1 MKATLILANT
11 SSQLTKITRTIF
23 RASFCAAAFS
33 FLSLSGV
40 AKADFELGMK
50 YYEQANFE
58 KAFRE
63 FQQAAKFG
71 DLSAQF
77 NLGVMYFR
85 GEFVPQDSV
94 QAYAWLALAAQD
106 AEYKERGFHLT
117 IYMSLTDA
125 QKKSADR
132 LYQDLYA
139 QFNPAAIEKSMVPV
153 YTGASSLSSR
163 LRSIK
168 NVNPTYPLSMLRAG
182 KVGWVDI
189 FFTVSKDGST
199 RDHLVYYSSNTA
211 FTDAVIDAVRQWQY
225 EPVSIAGKAT
235 DIHGVKTRF
244 HFIIA
249 DTEFNERK
257 IAKTLAEQKEKAMSG
272 NPDAQFFYA
281 YYLDVLPSF
290 TKYKPKAESDENAN
304 KWYQLAAHNG
314 SGVSSFLLGQNV
326 LNGNMCL
333 PDPNKGL
340 AWLLKAAS
348 QNIIDAQYL
357 LGQELLSGAHL
368 QKNEDQGMYWLN
380 KAASVSK
387 GNSAPKLKLAWI
399 LATHPDK
406 AVRNG
411 ALALSYLQSINPEHK
426 DKQTYYRT
434 AAAVYA
440 ENADFKAAQEW
451 QEKALSDAK
460 SLGLPLDTLNA
471 QLGSYQN
478 KQALREAL

>member
-1 MKATLILANT
+1 M
-11 SSQLTKITRTIF
+11 TKIFF
-23 RASFCAAAFS
+23 RACFCAAAFS
-33 FLSLSGV
+33 FMGLSGT

-71 DLSAQF
+71 DLSAQY

-85 GEFVPQDSV
+85 GEFVSKDSI

-106 AEYKERGFHLT
+106 AEYKERGLHLT
-117 IYMSLTDA
+117 IYTSLSDD

-163 LRSIK
+163 LHMIK
-168 NVNPTYPLSMLRAG
+168 NVNPRYPASMLREG

-189 FFTVSKDGST
+189 FFTVSKDGTT
-199 RDHLVYYSSNTA
+199 RDHLVYYSSDAA
-211 FTDAVIDAVRQWQY
+211 FSRAVINAVRQWQY
-225 EPVSIAGKAT
+225 EPMMIAGKAADT
-235 DIHGVKTRF
+235 HGVKTRF
-244 HFIIA
+244 HFLIT
-249 DTEFNERK
+249 DTEFDEKK
-257 IAKTLAEQKEKAMSG
+257 IEKAISKQKEKADTG
-272 NPDAQFFYA
+272 NAEAQFVYA

-290 TKYKPKAESDENAN
+290 TNYKPKAESDKNAN
-304 KWYQLAAHNG
+304 KWYQLAANNG
-314 SGVSSFLLGQNV
+314 SGVSSFFLGQNV
-326 LNGNMCL
+326 LNGNMCI
-333 PDPNKGL
+333 PDPNKSL

-348 QNIIDAQYL
+348 QKIVDAQYL
-357 LGQELLSGAHL
+357 LGQELLSGTHL
-368 QKNEDQGMYWLN
+368 QKNEDQGMYWLD
-380 KAASVSK
+380 KAATSISK
-387 GNSAPKLKLAWI
+387 GNNAPKLRLAWI

-406 AVRNG
+406 AIRNA
-411 ALALSYLQSINPEHK
+411 ALALNYLQSIDPDYH

-440 ENADFKAAQEW
+440 ENADFHAAEQW
-451 QEKALSDAK
+451 LEKAISDAK
-460 SLGLPLDTLNA
+460 DLDLPLENLNT
-471 QLGSYQN
+471 QLLNYRN